1 MTSPRTFILGSRGS
15 QLALRQSHLVREA
28 LLRHFPKLAVEIQII
43 KTKGDRLQQLAL
55 DASGDKG
62 LFTGELEQALHRGEI
77 DFAVHSLKDLPVV
90 PAPGTKLGA
99 ILPRAVTHDTLIGSV
114 RLEELPEGALV
125 GTSSRRR
132 ALQLALHFPHL
143 RTAPIRGNVE
153 TRIEKVRQGLFDATL
168 LAEAGLA
175 RLGLTTERY
184 AVSEEL
190 LVPAPGQAAIAVQLR
205 EDDHEL
211 ADLLTAIHCSK
222 TAYEVHLERSL
233 LQLLGGGCALPLGA
247 HALLSGEEVELRLFL
262 ANADGSKHY
271 RDTLHFKQSETESM
285 LNKLVSQLQSLVR

>member
-77 DFAVHSLKDLPVV
+77 DFAVHSLKDLPVA
-90 PAPGTKLGA
+90 PAMGTKLGA

-114 RLEELPEGALV
+114 RLEELPEEALV

-153 TRIEKVRQGLFDATL
+153 TRIEKVRQGLFDATI

-211 ADLLTAIHCSK
+211 ADLFTAIHCSK
-222 TAYEVHLERSL
+222 TAYEVGLERSL

-247 HALLSGEEVELRLFL
+247 HAILSGEDVELRVFL

-271 RDTLHFKQSETESM
+271 QDTLHFKQSETESM
-285 LNKLVSQLQSLVR
+285 LNKLVPQLQSLVR

>member
-43 KTKGDRLQQLAL
+43 KTKGDHLQQLAL

-99 ILPRAVTHDTLIGSV
+99 ILPRAVTHDTLIGSG

-211 ADLLTAIHCSK
+211 ADLLTAIHCAK
-222 TAYEVHLERSL
+222 TAYEVGLERSL
-233 LQLLGGGCALPLGA
+233 LQRLGGGCALPLGA
-247 HALLSGEEVELRLFL
+247 HALLSGEEVELRIFL

-285 LNKLVSQLQSLVR
+285 LNKLVPQLQSLVR

>member
-114 RLEELPEGALV
+114 RLEKLPEGALV

-205 EDDHEL
+205 EDDHKL
-211 ADLLTAIHCSK
+211 ADLLTTIHCSK
-222 TAYEVHLERSL
+222 TAYEVGLERSL
-233 LQLLGGGCALPLGA
+233 LQRLGGGCALPLGA
-247 HALLSGEEVELRLFL
+247 HALLSGEEVELRIFL
-262 ANADGSKHY
+262 ANADGSKYY

-285 LNKLVSQLQSLVR
+285 LDKLVPQLQSLVR

>member
-1 MTSPRTFILGSRGS
+1 M
-15 QLALRQSHLVREA
+15 
-28 LLRHFPKLAVEIQII
+28 
-43 KTKGDRLQQLAL
+43 
-55 DASGDKG
+55 
-62 LFTGELEQALHRGEI
+62 
-77 DFAVHSLKDLPVV
+77 
-90 PAPGTKLGA
+90 GTKLGA
-99 ILPRAVTHDTLIGSV
+99 IHPRAVTHDTLIGSV

-222 TAYEVHLERSL
+222 TAYEVGLERSL
-233 LQLLGGGCALPLGA
+233 LQRLGGGCALPLGA
-247 HALLSGEEVELRLFL
+247 HALLSDEDVELRIFL
-262 ANADGSKHY
+262 ANTDGSKHY

-285 LNKLVSQLQSLVR
+285 LNKLVPQLQSLVR

>member
-43 KTKGDRLQQLAL
+43 KTKGDHLQQLAL

-62 LFTGELEQALHRGEI
+62 LFTGELEQALHRREI

-114 RLEELPEGALV
+114 RLEDLPEGALV

-205 EDDHEL
+205 EDDHGL

-222 TAYEVHLERSL
+222 TAYEVYLERSL
-233 LQLLGGGCALPLGA
+233 LQRLGGGCALPLGA
-247 HALLSGEEVELRLFL
+247 HALLSGEEVELRIFL

-285 LNKLVSQLQSLVR
+285 LNKLVPQLQSLVR

>member
-99 ILPRAVTHDTLIGSV
+99 ILPRAVTYDTLIGSV

-211 ADLLTAIHCSK
+211 ADLLMAIHCSK

-233 LQLLGGGCALPLGA
+233 LQLLGGGCVLPLGA
-247 HALLSGEEVELRLFL
+247 HALLSGKDVELRVFL

-285 LNKLVSQLQSLVR
+285 LDKLVPQLQSLVR

>member
-77 DFAVHSLKDLPVV
+77 DFAVDSLKDLPVV
-90 PAPGTKLGA
+90 SAPGTKLGA

-190 LVPAPGQAAIAVQLR
+190 LVPAPGQ
-205 EDDHEL
+205 
-211 ADLLTAIHCSK
+211 

-247 HALLSGEEVELRLFL
+247 HAILSSEEVELRVFL

-285 LNKLVSQLQSLVR
+285 LNKLVPQLQSLVR

>member
-90 PAPGTKLGA
+90 PALGTKLGA

-205 EDDHEL
+205 EDDHGL

-222 TAYEVHLERSL
+222 TAYEVYLERSL
-233 LQLLGGGCALPLGA
+233 LQRLGGGCALPLGA
-247 HALLSGEEVELRLFL
+247 HALLSVEEVEFRIFL

-285 LNKLVSQLQSLVR
+285 LSKLVPQLQSLVR